1 MVSSRSF
8 AMPELMM
15 RALVILALLLVVAPL
30 GLLAAGQFGLLTG
43 KAPSGL
49 GVKGGKL
56 KPPSRTPNSVSSQA
70 MLWPEG
76 EYASTYAQ
84 IEPLALRGDGTEAM
98 TRLRAL
104 VAAWPGARI
113 VEDRP
118 DYLRAEFSTHW
129 LHFVDDAE
137 FWLDPADRVI
147 HVRSSSR
154 LGRKDFGANRARIE
168 AIRAKWHTAGT

>member
-1 MVSSRSF
+1 
-8 AMPELMM
+8 MPEVIM
-15 RALVILALLLVVAPL
+15 RALAVLALLVVVVPL
-30 GLLAAGQFGLLTG
+30 LLLAAGRLSLLTG

-49 GVKGGKL
+49 GVKDGKL

-76 EYASTYAQ
+76 DYASAYAQ
-84 IEPLALRGDGTEAM
+84 IEPLALRGDSTVAM
-98 TRLRAL
+98 TRLHTL

-113 VEDRP
+113 VEERP
-118 DYLRAEFSTHW
+118 DYLRVEFSTRW
-129 LHFVDDAE
+129 LRFVDDAE
-137 FWLDPADRVI
+137 FWLDPAGGVVQ
-147 HVRSSSR
+147 VRSSSR

>member
-1 MVSSRSF
+1 
-8 AMPELMM
+8 MPEVIM
-15 RALVILALLLVVAPL
+15 RALVVLALLVLVVPL
-30 GLLAAGQFGLLTG
+30 LLLAAGQLGLLTG

-49 GVKGGKL
+49 GVKDGKL

-76 EYASTYAQ
+76 DYASAYAQ
-84 IEPLALRGDGTEAM
+84 IEPLALRGDAATAM
-98 TRLRAL
+98 TTLRTL

-113 VEDRP
+113 VEERP
-118 DYLRAEFSTHW
+118 DYLRAEFSTRW
-129 LHFVDDAE
+129 LRFVDDAE
-137 FWLDPADRVI
+137 FWLDPAGGVI

-154 LGRKDFGANRARIE
+154 LGRKDFGANRTRIE

>member
-1 MVSSRSF
+1 
-8 AMPELMM
+8 M
-15 RALVILALLLVVAPL
+15 RALVVLALLFVVVPL
-30 GLLAAGQFGLLTG
+30 LLLAAGQLGLLTG

-49 GVKGGKL
+49 GVKDGKL

-70 MLWPEG
+70 MLWPDG
-76 EYASTYAQ
+76 DYASNYAQ
-84 IEPLALRGDGTEAM
+84 IEPLALRGDAATAM
-98 TRLRAL
+98 TKLRTL

-113 VEDRP
+113 VEERP
-118 DYLRAEFSTHW
+118 DYLRAEFSTRW
-129 LHFVDDAE
+129 LRFVDDAE
-137 FWLDPADRVI
+137 FWLDPAGRVI